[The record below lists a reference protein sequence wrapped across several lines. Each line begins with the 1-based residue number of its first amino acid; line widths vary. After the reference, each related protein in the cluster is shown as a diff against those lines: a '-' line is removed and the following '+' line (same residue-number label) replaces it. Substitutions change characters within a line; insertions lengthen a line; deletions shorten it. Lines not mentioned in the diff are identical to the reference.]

1 MTNLPHLASR
11 VFHTPLM
18 IDSKKLAAILAV
30 LAPRLGLEPPAVEAA
45 LLTENRSRKPY
56 AVTDAGVAVIEVS
69 GSLVNRASGLN
80 AQSGLTS
87 YEQLGN
93 EILDAATDPQVR
105 GILLR
110 FDSYGGE
117 ANGAWDVAS
126 LIEEV
131 ARMKPVWASVDD
143 WALSAGY
150 LLASA
155 ADRIWVT
162 RTGGVGSVGIIA
174 MHLDQSG
181 WDAANGLRYT
191 TIFAGDRKND
201 FNPHEPL
208 SSEARDVLAAEINR
222 LYGMFVEAVARRRS
236 LSTDDVR
243 ATQAGILYGE
253 DSVARAS
260 PTRRRHVS
268 RRPAAMTESVLQPSS
283 RKWHTSSETT
293 PAAASPPIPISAIEA
308 KPSSRATPRPAEIV
322 VLWHD
327 RRPDALASDFITAV
341 SPQPRSA
348 RNCSRCGPRPT
359 AKRSGPM
366 CCRKPAPR
374 PGKTST
380 KTPSSRPA
388 WPWPARK
395 EPSKPCPSR
404 TNRTT
409 WAIGSSLRRTTST
422 AARRSPSPAA
432 RIW

>member
-1 MTNLPHLASR
+1 MTNLPHIASR

-45 LLTENRSRKPY
+45 LFSEQRSRKPY
-56 AVTDAGVAVIEVS
+56 AVADAGVAVIEVS
-69 GSLVNRASGLN
+69 GSLVNRASGMD

-126 LIEEV
+126 LTEEA

-155 ADRIWVT
+155 TDRIWVT

-181 WDAANGLRYT
+181 FDAANGLRYT

-208 SSEARDVLAAEINR
+208 SEGARDVLVAEVNR
-222 LYGMFVEAVARRRS
+222 LYGMFVDAVVRRRG
-236 LSTDDVR
+236 LSADDVR
-243 ATQAGILYGE
+243 STEAGILYGE
-253 DSVARAS
+253 DSVARGFADRVG
-260 PTRRRHVS
+260 TFRDAL
-268 RRPAAMTESVLQPSS
+268 AAMTESLSKPKFTKGGTPV
-283 RKWHTSSETT
+283 SETT
-293 PAAASPPIPISAIEA
+293 QAAASPPVADLAAIEA
-308 KPSSRATPRPAEIV
+308 EARQQGYAEAAEIV
-322 VLWHD
+322 VLCTIAG
-327 RRPDALASDFITAV
+327 RTALASDYIT
-341 SPQPRSA
+341 RRLSA
-348 RNCSRCGPRPT
+348 
-359 AKRSGPM
+359 AEV
-366 CCRKPAPR
+366 
-374 PGKTST
+374 
-380 KTPSSRPA
+380 
-388 WPWPARK
+388 RK
-395 EPSKPCPSR
+395 ELL
-404 TNRTT
+404 
-409 WAIGSSLRRTTST
+409 ALRAEADSEEIRSHVLPEAGT
-422 AARRSPSPAA
+422 AAKQNLEENPVVRACLA
-432 RIW
+432 LAGAKGAK

>member
-1 MTNLPHLASR
+1 MTNLPHIASR

-45 LLTENRSRKPY
+45 MLGEQRSRKPY
-56 AVTDAGVAVIEVS
+56 ALTDAGVAVIEVS
-69 GSLVNRASGLN
+69 GSLVNRASGMD

-110 FDSYGGE
+110 LDSYGGE

-126 LIEEV
+126 LIEEA

-181 WDAANGLRYT
+181 FDAANGLRYT

-208 SSEARDVLAAEINR
+208 STEARDVLVAEVNR
-222 LYGMFVEAVARRRS
+222 LYGMFVDAVARRRS
-236 LSTDDVR
+236 LSADDVR
-243 ATQAGILYGE
+243 GTEAGILYGE
-253 DSVARAS
+253 DSVARGFADRVG
-260 PTRRRHVS
+260 TFRDAL
-268 RRPAAMTESVLQPSS
+268 AAMTESLSKPKFVKGGTPV
-283 RKWHTSSETT
+283 SETT
-293 PAAASPPIPISAIEA
+293 QAAASPPVVDLAAIEA
-308 KPSSRATPRPAEIV
+308 TARQQGYAEAAEIV
-322 VLWHD
+322 VLCTIAG
-327 RRPDALASDFITAV
+327 RTALASDYIT
-341 SPQPRSA
+341 RRLSA
-348 RNCSRCGPRPT
+348 
-359 AKRSGPM
+359 AEV
-366 CCRKPAPR
+366 
-374 PGKTST
+374 
-380 KTPSSRPA
+380 
-388 WPWPARK
+388 RK
-395 EPSKPCPSR
+395 ELL
-404 TNRTT
+404 
-409 WAIGSSLRRTTST
+409 ALRAEADSEEIRSHVLPEAGT
-422 AARRSPSPAA
+422 AAKQNLDDNPIVKACLA
-432 RIW
+432 LAGAKGAK

>member
-1 MTNLPHLASR
+1 MTNLPHIASR

-45 LLTENRSRKPY
+45 LLTEQRSRKPY

-69 GSLVNRASGLN
+69 GSLVNRASGME

-126 LIEEV
+126 LIEEA

-155 ADRIWVT
+155 TDRIWVT

-181 WDAANGLRYT
+181 FDAANGLRYT
-191 TIFAGDRKND
+191 TIFAGERKND

-208 SSEARDVLAAEINR
+208 STEARDVLVAEVNR
-222 LYGMFVEAVARRRS
+222 LYGMFVDAVARRRS
-236 LSTDDVR
+236 LSADDVR
-243 ATQAGILYGE
+243 GTEAGILYGE
-253 DSVARAS
+253 DGVARGFADRVG
-260 PTRRRHVS
+260 TFRDAL
-268 RRPAAMTESVLQPSS
+268 AAMTESLSKP
-283 RKWHTSSETT
+283 KFTKGGTPLSETT
-293 PAAASPPIPISAIEA
+293 QAAASPPVADLAAIEA
-308 KPSSRATPRPAEIV
+308 EARQQGYAEAAEIV
-322 VLWHD
+322 VLCTIAG
-327 RRPDALASDFITAV
+327 RTSLASDYIT
-341 SPQPRSA
+341 RRLSA
-348 RNCSRCGPRPT
+348 
-359 AKRSGPM
+359 AEV
-366 CCRKPAPR
+366 
-374 PGKTST
+374 
-380 KTPSSRPA
+380 
-388 WPWPARK
+388 RK
-395 EPSKPCPSR
+395 ELLALRAEADSEEIRSHVLPEAS
-404 TNRTT
+404 TT
-409 WAIGSSLRRTTST
+409 VKQNLEENPVVKACLALAG
-422 AARRSPSPAA
+422 AKGAK
-432 RIW
+432 

>member
-1 MTNLPHLASR
+1 MTNLPHIASR

-45 LLTENRSRKPY
+45 LFSEQRSRKPY

-69 GSLVNRASGLN
+69 GSLVNRASGME

-126 LIEEV
+126 LIEEA

-155 ADRIWVT
+155 TDRIWVT

-181 WDAANGLRYT
+181 FDAANGLRYT

-208 SSEARDVLAAEINR
+208 STEARDVLVAEVNR
-222 LYGMFVEAVARRRS
+222 LYGMFVDAVARRRS
-236 LSTDDVR
+236 LSADDVR
-243 ATQAGILYGE
+243 STEAGILYGE
-253 DSVARAS
+253 DSVARGFADRVG
-260 PTRRRHVS
+260 TFRDAL
-268 RRPAAMTESVLQPSS
+268 AAMTESLSKPKFVKGGTPV
-283 RKWHTSSETT
+283 SETT
-293 PAAASPPIPISAIEA
+293 QAATSPPVADLAAIEA
-308 KPSSRATPRPAEIV
+308 EARQQGYAEAAEIV
-322 VLWHD
+322 VLCTIAG
-327 RRPDALASDFITAV
+327 RTALASDYIT
-341 SPQPRSA
+341 RRLSA
-348 RNCSRCGPRPT
+348 
-359 AKRSGPM
+359 AEV
-366 CCRKPAPR
+366 
-374 PGKTST
+374 
-380 KTPSSRPA
+380 
-388 WPWPARK
+388 RK
-395 EPSKPCPSR
+395 ELLALRAEADSEEIRSHVLPEAS
-404 TNRTT
+404 TT
-409 WAIGSSLRRTTST
+409 VKQNLDENPVVRACLALAG
-422 AARRSPSPAA
+422 AKGAK
-432 RIW
+432 

>member
-1 MTNLPHLASR
+1 MTNLPHIASR

-45 LLTENRSRKPY
+45 LFSEQRSRKPY

-69 GSLVNRASGLN
+69 GSLVNRASGLD

-110 FDSYGGE
+110 LDSYGGE

-126 LIEEV
+126 LIEEA

-155 ADRIWVT
+155 TDRIWVT

-181 WDAANGLRYT
+181 FDAANGLRYT

-208 SSEARDVLAAEINR
+208 STEARDVLVAEVNR
-222 LYGMFVEAVARRRS
+222 LYGMFVDAVARRRG
-236 LSTDDVR
+236 LSADDVR
-243 ATQAGILYGE
+243 STEAGILYGE
-253 DSVARAS
+253 DSVARGFADRVG
-260 PTRRRHVS
+260 TFRDAL
-268 RRPAAMTESVLQPSS
+268 AAMTESLSKPKFTKGGTPV
-283 RKWHTSSETT
+283 SETT
-293 PAAASPPIPISAIEA
+293 QAAASPPVADLAAIEA
-308 KPSSRATPRPAEIV
+308 EARQQGYAEAAEIV
-322 VLWHD
+322 VLCTIAG
-327 RRPDALASDFITAV
+327 RTVLASDYIT
-341 SPQPRSA
+341 RRLSA
-348 RNCSRCGPRPT
+348 
-359 AKRSGPM
+359 AEV
-366 CCRKPAPR
+366 
-374 PGKTST
+374 
-380 KTPSSRPA
+380 
-388 WPWPARK
+388 RK
-395 EPSKPCPSR
+395 ELL
-404 TNRTT
+404 
-409 WAIGSSLRRTTST
+409 ALRAEADSEEIRSHVLPEAST
-422 AARRSPSPAA
+422 AAKQNLDENPVVKACLA
-432 RIW
+432 LAGAKGAK

>member
-1 MTNLPHLASR
+1 MTNLPHIASR

-45 LLTENRSRKPY
+45 LFSEQRSRKPY
-56 AVTDAGVAVIEVS
+56 AVTNAGVAVIEVS
-69 GSLVNRASGLN
+69 GSLVNRASGME

-126 LIEEV
+126 LIEEA

-155 ADRIWVT
+155 TDRIWVT

-181 WDAANGLRYT
+181 FDAANGLRYT
-191 TIFAGDRKND
+191 TIFAGERKND

-208 SSEARDVLAAEINR
+208 STEARDVLVAEVNR
-222 LYGMFVEAVARRRS
+222 LYGMFVDAVARRRS
-236 LSTDDVR
+236 LSADDVR
-243 ATQAGILYGE
+243 GTEAGILYGE
-253 DSVARAS
+253 DGVARGFADRVG
-260 PTRRRHVS
+260 TFRDAL
-268 RRPAAMTESVLQPSS
+268 AAMTESLSKP
-283 RKWHTSSETT
+283 KFTKGGTPLSETT
-293 PAAASPPIPISAIEA
+293 QAAASPPVADLAAIEA
-308 KPSSRATPRPAEIV
+308 EARQQGYAEAAEIV
-322 VLWHD
+322 VLCTIAG
-327 RRPDALASDFITAV
+327 RTSLASDYIT
-341 SPQPRSA
+341 RRLSA
-348 RNCSRCGPRPT
+348 
-359 AKRSGPM
+359 AEV
-366 CCRKPAPR
+366 
-374 PGKTST
+374 
-380 KTPSSRPA
+380 
-388 WPWPARK
+388 RK
-395 EPSKPCPSR
+395 ELLALRAEADSEEIRSHVLPEAS
-404 TNRTT
+404 TT
-409 WAIGSSLRRTTST
+409 VKQNLEENPVVKACLALAG
-422 AARRSPSPAA
+422 AKGAK
-432 RIW
+432 

>member
-1 MTNLPHLASR
+1 MTNLPHIASR

-45 LLTENRSRKPY
+45 LLTEQRSRKPY

-69 GSLVNRASGLN
+69 GSLVNRASGME

-110 FDSYGGE
+110 LDSYGGE

-126 LIEEV
+126 LIEEA

-155 ADRIWVT
+155 TDRIWVT

-181 WDAANGLRYT
+181 FDAANGLRYT
-191 TIFAGDRKND
+191 TIFAGERKND

-208 SSEARDVLAAEINR
+208 STEARDVLVAEVNR
-222 LYGMFVEAVARRRS
+222 LYGMFVDAVARRRS
-236 LSTDDVR
+236 LSADDVR
-243 ATQAGILYGE
+243 GTEAGILYGE
-253 DSVARAS
+253 DSVARGFADRVG
-260 PTRRRHVS
+260 TFRDAL
-268 RRPAAMTESVLQPSS
+268 AAMTESLSKPKFTKGGTPV
-283 RKWHTSSETT
+283 SETT
-293 PAAASPPIPISAIEA
+293 QAATSPPVPDLAAIEA
-308 KPSSRATPRPAEIV
+308 EARQQGYAEAAEIV
-322 VLWHD
+322 VLCTIAG
-327 RRPDALASDFITAV
+327 RTALASDYITRRLSAAEV
-341 SPQPRSA
+341 RKELLALRAEADSEEIRSHVLPEA
-348 RNCSRCGPRPT
+348 GTT
-359 AKRSGPM
+359 AKQNLDENPVVKACLALAGA
-366 CCRKPAPR
+366 KGA
-374 PGKTST
+374 K
-380 KTPSSRPA
+380 
-388 WPWPARK
+388 
-395 EPSKPCPSR
+395 
-404 TNRTT
+404 
-409 WAIGSSLRRTTST
+409 
-422 AARRSPSPAA
+422 
-432 RIW
+432 

>member
-1 MTNLPHLASR
+1 MTNLPHIASR

-30 LAPRLGLEPPAVEAA
+30 LAPRLGIEPPAVEAA
-45 LLTENRSRKPY
+45 LLTEQPSRKPY

-69 GSLVNRASGLN
+69 GSLVNRASGLD

-126 LIEEV
+126 LIEEA

-181 WDAANGLRYT
+181 FDAANGLRYT

-208 SSEARDVLAAEINR
+208 STEARDVLVAEVNR
-222 LYGMFVEAVARRRS
+222 LYGMFVDAVARRRS
-236 LSTDDVR
+236 LSAADVR
-243 ATQAGILYGE
+243 STEAGILYGE
-253 DSVARAS
+253 DGVARGFADRVG
-260 PTRRRHVS
+260 TFREAL
-268 RRPAAMTESVLQPSS
+268 AAMTESLSKPKFTKGGTPV
-283 RKWHTSSETT
+283 SETT
-293 PAAASPPIPISAIEA
+293 QAAASPPVADLAAIEA
-308 KPSSRATPRPAEIV
+308 EAREQGYAEAAEIV
-322 VLWHD
+322 VLCNIAG
-327 RRPDALASDFITAV
+327 RPSLAGDFIARHLSVAEVRKELLALRAEADSEEIRSHVLPEASATVKQNLDENPVVKACLALA
-341 SPQPRSA
+341 
-348 RNCSRCGPRPT
+348 G
-359 AKRSGPM
+359 AKGA
-366 CCRKPAPR
+366 K
-374 PGKTST
+374 
-380 KTPSSRPA
+380 
-388 WPWPARK
+388 
-395 EPSKPCPSR
+395 
-404 TNRTT
+404 
-409 WAIGSSLRRTTST
+409 
-422 AARRSPSPAA
+422 
-432 RIW
+432 